1 MSENSRIY
9 PSWNPNALR
18 SNSLPDC
25 HWKLCLQFMDR
36 HQNLLPQEQLLALAH
51 IFANTQLLL
60 RGDEDQTME
69 LVLDLVKD
77 QLPVGTAVEV
87 ENFENRCLER
97 EGEPEFPDVSPVV
110 EMEALAISASRDG
123 EGDGEEEPEID
134 SSPDV
139 EINQTSPQAEPED
152 TVPEPKVAPDVAN
165 QFIRVVPA
173 VDAIAIESVYSNLI
187 LFDQNFEKTQAF
199 FNRLNCGRL
208 EVVLKQNIDLSYSA
222 TVKVDRHVLA
232 KASGKKSGK
241 AQTRAIKL
249 FFANLRNHCYR
260 IETLAPKSMF
270 QSTTNVVPR
279 LTAQQLQ
286 QANSPDR
293 INESNGRLDPIES
306 STLRKGRAG
315 IGAPLEDTIDPAH
328 YRQVMTDF
336 RARNEGRAL
345 VFSPE
350 FTKQECVGL
359 QRIAF
364 QLRLDGRVVSLPKG
378 VKRFAVMAP
387 ELPPQEIV
395 RRVVIEKD
403 ASLSGQYRVVPPKR
417 SASFVKVKP
426 ASDVVPDCRSSTG
439 IGPSHRKIEMIRKI
453 RRTILNH
460 RPMRKIPLSQHDAI
474 LDSLT
479 QFKPIRPLR
488 SLEDVYHNLVLIG
501 HSVARTRKEFERVGS
516 DSLQFINSQTPDG
529 GFCAR
534 IVVGEFVL
542 VEAGGRSRK
551 LARRGAKKAFC
562 KKAAMFCYKLT
573 PKKAKQNFRNAI
585 AREEC
590 NIEFYRDMIINFAKD
605 CVEQELVFGVEFT
618 NPEQKMLQ
626 SFAQKINLRANHFGP
641 KNNRH
646 LRVYGQGLPALVIVE
661 RIVLHKDPALSAR
674 YEFKGSMA
682 EHVEPHRNLYQTF
695 LEHFRNQLPEENRAA
710 TMAQIHADLEL
721 MANGHSASA
730 ELIAQSVEIAKQRF
744 HLGPVVEFKTLDDV
758 YQNLVLLND
767 SFTETKRL
775 FDRLKSDR
783 LVCDLVENAAKSV
796 ATVRIGRFT
805 FGSVEAGPTA
815 GLTRKNVLKQRH
827 RIMSMAKGN
836 FMSMMRQHCYS
847 INEKDNPNSEVEDIY
862 FELRRTV
869 GKSDELDLKYYRRL
883 LKKFRKHDCGIDLIF
898 TDEMDKMD
906 RKCLIDIANDL
917 NLRTRLDHRTMSLV
931 VFSRRTGPEIVNDMI
946 TGKH

>member
-97 EGEPEFPDVSPVV
+97 EGEPEFPDMCPVV
-110 EMEALAISASRDG
+110 EMEALEISASRDG

-139 EINQTSPQAEPED
+139 EINRTSPPAEPED
-152 TVPEPKVAPDVAN
+152 TVPEPKVAPDVAH

-173 VDAIAIESVYSNLI
+173 IDPIAIESVYSNLI

-249 FFANLRNHCYR
+249 FFTSLRNHCYR
-260 IETLAPKSMF
+260 IETLAPKTLF

-286 QANSPDR
+286 QANSPER
-293 INESNGRLDPIES
+293 INESNVGFRMLQKIGWTGGPLGAKAQGLLDPIES

-315 IGAPLEDTIDPAH
+315 IGAPLEDCIDPAH

-336 RARNEGRAL
+336 RARNEGRPL

-359 QRIAF
+359 QRIAS

-395 RRVVIEKD
+395 RRVMIEKD
-403 ASLSGQYRVVPPKR
+403 ASLSGQYRVLPPRRKR
-417 SASFVKVKP
+417 SFLKVKP
-426 ASDVVPDCRSSTG
+426 ASDVVPDCRKVPETVQASKDPNDSEDSENDSQSSSDEEGSPKAAIKQTD
-439 IGPSHRKIEMIRKI
+439 
-453 RRTILNH
+453 N
-460 RPMRKIPLSQHDAI
+460 AI

-516 DSLQFINSQTPDG
+516 DSLQFTNSQTPDG

-562 KKAAMFCYKLT
+562 KKAAMFCYQLT
-573 PKKAKQNFRNAI
+573 PKISKKNLSTAI
-585 AREEC
+585 AREEY
-590 NIEFYRDMIINFAKD
+590 NIEFYRDMILNFSKD
-605 CVEQELVFGVEFT
+605 CVEQELVFSAEFT
-618 NPEQKMLQ
+618 KPERKMLQ
-626 SFAQKINLRANHFGP
+626 SFAQRINLRANQIGS
-641 KNNRH
+641 KNARH
-646 LRVYGQGLPALVIVE
+646 LRVYGQGLPALAIVE
-661 RIVLHKDPALSAR
+661 RIVVHKDPALSAR
-674 YEFKGSMA
+674 YE
-682 EHVEPHRNLYQTF
+682 VTP
-695 LEHFRNQLPEENRAA
+695 P
-710 TMAQIHADLEL
+710 
-721 MANGHSASA
+721 
-730 ELIAQSVEIAKQRF
+730 
-744 HLGPVVEFKTLDDV
+744 
-758 YQNLVLLND
+758 
-767 SFTETKRL
+767 
-775 FDRLKSDR
+775 
-783 LVCDLVENAAKSV
+783 
-796 ATVRIGRFT
+796 RIGARVV
-805 FGSVEAGPTA
+805 GGD
-815 GLTRKNVLKQRH
+815 GL
-827 RIMSMAKGN
+827 
-836 FMSMMRQHCYS
+836 
-847 INEKDNPNSEVEDIY
+847 
-862 FELRRTV
+862 
-869 GKSDELDLKYYRRL
+869 
-883 LKKFRKHDCGIDLIF
+883 
-898 TDEMDKMD
+898 
-906 RKCLIDIANDL
+906 
-917 NLRTRLDHRTMSLV
+917 
-931 VFSRRTGPEIVNDMI
+931 
-946 TGKH
+946 

>member
-9 PSWNPNALR
+9 PNWNPNALR
-18 SNSLPDC
+18 SNSLSDC

-69 LVLDLVKD
+69 LVLDLAKD

-110 EMEALAISASRDG
+110 EMEALEISASRDG

-139 EINQTSPQAEPED
+139 EINQTSPPAEPKD
-152 TVPEPKVAPDVAN
+152 ATPEPKVDPQVVN
-165 QFIRVVPA
+165 KVIRVVPA
-173 VDAIAIESVYSNLI
+173 VDTITIESVYSNLI

-249 FFANLRNHCYR
+249 FFTSLRNHCYR

-293 INESNGRLDPIES
+293 INESNVGFRMLQKIGWTGGPLGAKAQGRLDPIES

-315 IGAPLEDTIDPAH
+315 IGAPLEDTIEPAH

-336 RARNEGRAL
+336 RARNEGRPL

-359 QRIAF
+359 QRIAS

-395 RRVVIEKD
+395 RRVMIEKD
-403 ASLSGQYRVVPPKR
+403 ASLSGQYRVLPPRRKG
-417 SASFVKVKP
+417 SFLKVKS
-426 ASDVVPDCRSSTG
+426 ASDVVPDCPVAPELVKPSKDRNDSEDSENDSQSSSDEEDSPNSASPNRQTD
-439 IGPSHRKIEMIRKI
+439 
-453 RRTILNH
+453 
-460 RPMRKIPLSQHDAI
+460 DAI

-501 HSVARTRKEFERVGS
+501 HSIVETGKVFKKVGS
-516 DSLQFINSQTPDG
+516 GLLQFTNEPTQDG
-529 GFCAR
+529 AFCAR
-534 IVVGEFVL
+534 IAVGEFVL
-542 VEAGGRSRK
+542 VEVCDRGRK
-551 LARRGAKKAFC
+551 LAKRVVEAAFF
-562 KKAAMFCYKLT
+562 KKAAMFCYQLT
-573 PKKAKQNFRNAI
+573 PKISKKNLSTAI
-585 AREEC
+585 AREEY
-590 NIEFYRDMIINFAKD
+590 NIEFYRDMILNFSKD
-605 CVEQELVFGVEFT
+605 CVEQELVFSAEFT
-618 NPEQKMLQ
+618 KPERKMLQ
-626 SFAQKINLRANHFGP
+626 SFAQRINLRANQIGS
-641 KNNRH
+641 KNARH
-646 LRVYGQGLPALVIVE
+646 LRVYGRRLPALAIVE
-661 RIVLHKDPALSAR
+661 RIVVHKDPALSAR
-674 YEFKGSMA
+674 YE
-682 EHVEPHRNLYQTF
+682 VTP
-695 LEHFRNQLPEENRAA
+695 P
-710 TMAQIHADLEL
+710 
-721 MANGHSASA
+721 
-730 ELIAQSVEIAKQRF
+730 
-744 HLGPVVEFKTLDDV
+744 
-758 YQNLVLLND
+758 
-767 SFTETKRL
+767 
-775 FDRLKSDR
+775 
-783 LVCDLVENAAKSV
+783 
-796 ATVRIGRFT
+796 RIGARV
-805 FGSVEAGPTA
+805 GGGD
-815 GLTRKNVLKQRH
+815 GL
-827 RIMSMAKGN
+827 
-836 FMSMMRQHCYS
+836 
-847 INEKDNPNSEVEDIY
+847 
-862 FELRRTV
+862 
-869 GKSDELDLKYYRRL
+869 
-883 LKKFRKHDCGIDLIF
+883 
-898 TDEMDKMD
+898 
-906 RKCLIDIANDL
+906 
-917 NLRTRLDHRTMSLV
+917 
-931 VFSRRTGPEIVNDMI
+931 
-946 TGKH
+946 